1 MGKVEKA
8 IEIELSR
15 ILSKIHPKKLVGF
28 ILLVEDPSQEV
39 GGLHIVRDRAA
50 QGLGH
55 LGLGIRPPPISKIL
69 KGSKAFHY
77 INNRPLKL
85 YKSV

>member
-1 MGKVEKA
+1 MIITIG
-8 IEIELSR
+8 LSGEGWEGNWDR
-15 ILSKIHPKKLVGF
+15 TIKDSIK
-28 ILLVEDPSQEV
+28 DPSQEV

>member
-1 MGKVEKA
+1 MGFV
-8 IEIELSR
+8 
-15 ILSKIHPKKLVGF
+15 
-28 ILLVEDPSQEV
+28 LLVEDPSQEV

-55 LGLGIRPPPISKIL
+55 LGLGHLGLGIRPPSISKIL